1 MKEDSIVFALSANKK
16 LAKKVSEILSIPLG
30 ECEIERFADNE
41 LMVRCLSNVKDK
53 KVYVIQSTSSPA
65 TERIFEILVF
75 ADALRNREASEI
87 ILILPYY
94 GYSRQDRVA
103 RVGEPITAKLVAGLY
118 QSAGVDRVI
127 SIDLHTY
134 QIQGFFSCPV
144 TNIETT
150 GLFGDYFRKKFAED
164 GVNHKDLVVVTPDH
178 GSSLRARDLGS
189 MFDNC
194 SIAFI
199 DKRRP
204 APNKSE
210 VTAVVGDVK
219 GKVCLI
225 VDDIFDTC
233 GTLNNAVQAL
243 FDKGAKEIYA
253 CATHAIFSSTNF
265 DKRIKDIV
273 VTDTVEKEV
282 PGVKV
287 LSVASLI
294 ADAIVQG

>member
-1 MKEDSIVFALSANKK
+1 MKQDSIVFALSANKN
-16 LAKKVSEILSIPLG
+16 LAKKVSDIVDIPLG
-30 ECEIERFADNE
+30 ECEIEHFADGE

-53 KVYVIQSTSSPA
+53 KVYIIQSTNSPA

-75 ADALRNREASEI
+75 ADALRNKEAAEI
-87 ILILPYY
+87 ILVLPYY

-118 QSAGVDRVI
+118 QSAGIDRVI

-144 TNIETT
+144 INIETT
-150 GLFGDYFRKKFAED
+150 VLFANYFREKFKED
-164 GVNHKDLVVVTPDH
+164 HVSHKDLVVVTPDH

-210 VTAVVGDVK
+210 VTSVVGDVK
-219 GKVCLI
+219 GKTCLI
-225 VDDIFDTC
+225 VDDIIDTC
-233 GTLNNAVQAL
+233 GTLNNAVDAL
-243 FDKGAKEIYA
+243 FARGAKDVYA
-253 CATHAIFSSTNF
+253 CATHAIFSSCNF
-265 DKRIKDIV
+265 DSRIKDIV
-273 VTDTVEKEV
+273 VTDTVEKQV
-282 PGVKV
+282 KGVHV
-287 LSVASLI
+287 LSVANLI
-294 ADAIVQG
+294 ANAIIKG

>member
-1 MKEDSIVFALSANKK
+1 MKNDLIVFALSANKK
-16 LAKKVSEILSIPLG
+16 LAQKVSDILSIPMG
-30 ECEIERFADNE
+30 ECEIERFADGE
-41 LMVRCLSNVKDK
+41 IIVRCLSNVKDK
-53 KVYVIQSTSSPA
+53 KVYIIQSTSSPA

-75 ADALRNREASEI
+75 ADAVRNREAAEI
-87 ILILPYY
+87 TLVLPYY

-103 RVGEPITAKLVAGLY
+103 RIGEPITAKLVAGLY
-118 QSAGVDRVI
+118 QSAGINRVI

-150 GLFGDYFRKKFAED
+150 ELFADYFHKKFLID
-164 GVNHKDLVVVTPDH
+164 HVDYKDLVVVTPDH

-189 MFDNC
+189 MFDSC

-210 VTAVVGDVK
+210 VTSVVGEVK
-219 GKVCLI
+219 GKTCLI
-225 VDDIFDTC
+225 VDDIIDTC
-233 GTLNNAVQAL
+233 GTLNNAVDAL
-243 FDKGAKEIYA
+243 FSRGAKDVYA
-253 CATHAIFSSTNF
+253 CATHAIFSNSNF

-273 VTDTVEKEV
+273 VTDTVEKEIQ
-282 PGVKV
+282 GVHV
-287 LSVASLI
+287 LSVANLI
-294 ADAIVQG
+294 ANAIIKG